1 MGVRRDRHAKII
13 GRQEVVPM
21 LLRQDGN
28 HMIQDKYV
36 YKLGSGIADPDFS
49 PLQFSVFEEG
59 LEYGMM

>member
-28 HMIQDKYV
+28 HMIQDKDV
-36 YKLGSGIADPDFS
+36 ELGSGIADPDFS